1 MKISY
6 DVEEGEQVGDGSVAS
21 RYEDADDVVRL
32 GCKLGRA
39 AHGARVRLF
48 QPVLKTVRVEA
59 MVAFRLEKSILR
71 NLLKAD
77 GALTVR
83 RVPWAVGRVGALDT
97 LQREGLAASH
107 FGPKTGIS
115 TWVQI
120 RHGFLPESCSWRD
133 QQSRHS
139 RKCADQ

>member
-32 GCKLGRA
+32 GGVLGRA
-39 AHGARVRLF
+39 AHGARSRLF
-48 QPVLKTVRVEA
+48 QPIIETVCVERVI
-59 MVAFRLEKSILR
+59 AFSLEKSILR

-77 GALTVR
+77 GALAVVS
-83 RVPWAVGRVGALDT
+83 VPWAVGRVGALNT
-97 LQREGLAASH
+97 LQREGFAARH
-107 FGPKTGIS
+107 FGTKTRIS

-120 RHGFLPESCSWRD
+120 S
-133 QQSRHS
+133 HS
-139 RKCADQ
+139 F

>member
-1 MKISY
+1 VKISY

-32 GCKLGRA
+32 RCVLGRA
-39 AHGARVRLF
+39 AHGACVRLL
-48 QPVLKTVRVEA
+48 QPVLETVRVEA

-77 GALTVR
+77 GALAVV

-97 LQREGLAASH
+97 LQREGFAASH
-107 FGPKTGIS
+107 FGSEPGI
-115 TWVQI
+115 
-120 RHGFLPESCSWRD
+120 
-133 QQSRHS
+133 
-139 RKCADQ
+139 